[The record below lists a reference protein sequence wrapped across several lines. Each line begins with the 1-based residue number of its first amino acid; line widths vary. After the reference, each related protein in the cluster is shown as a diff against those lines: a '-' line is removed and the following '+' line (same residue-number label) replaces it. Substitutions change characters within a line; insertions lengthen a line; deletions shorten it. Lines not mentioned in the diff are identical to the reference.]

1 MRIVR
6 SLVMAETSSNRG
18 VSPRPALRAYAS
30 PGSLVHPAP
39 ALGDA
44 ASSIGATVHSGLGG
58 AHRLDD
64 CESLLKK
71 TSESPQADAAG
82 TAAATAGLAPGA
94 PKLMVVLMRTHRSV
108 ADLLPGAPLGK
119 SVSWEEVLL
128 LRGLLHKGALEGSSI
143 GSQVPDA

>member
-82 TAAATAGLAPGA
+82 TAAATEGLSPGV
-94 PKLMVVLMRTHRSV
+94 PVL
-108 ADLLPGAPLGK
+108 
-119 SVSWEEVLL
+119 
-128 LRGLLHKGALEGSSI
+128 I
-143 GSQVPDA
+143 GPILQPTRCHGV

>member
-82 TAAATAGLAPGA
+82 TAAATTGLP
-94 PKLMVVLMRTHRSV
+94 PVVPELTVVLMRTYR
-108 ADLLPGAPLGK
+108 LGAGFLAGALVEN
-119 SVSWEEVLL
+119 SVSSE
-128 LRGLLHKGALEGSSI
+128 
-143 GSQVPDA
+143 

>member
-82 TAAATAGLAPGA
+82 TAAATAGLAPGGPKPLVVAMRPYPSAA
-94 PKLMVVLMRTHRSV
+94 PF
-108 ADLLPGAPLGK
+108 LPGALVEK
-119 SVSWEEVLL
+119 SGVWGGVA
-128 LRGLLHKGALEGSSI
+128 R
-143 GSQVPDA
+143 P